1 MAFLDNSGDII
12 IDAVLTDTGR
22 YRLAQGDGS
31 FKISKFALGDD
42 EIDYALYDADASDAT
57 ADLQIMQTP
66 ILEAFTNNA
75 SSMKSKLVSL
85 SRNNILYMPV
95 LRENNYNPNVLNEEF
110 QMYVVAADETTE
122 NNTNQTDANWLFGEN
137 FQNAGQIRIDQG
149 IDSDAISPKFSIESD
164 LEESQYI
171 IEIDNRLG
179 TIVSDT
185 GPAAKIA
192 FIDDDNIATYILAQN
207 TDPSYVTKN
216 ASTSQAGEVIKGPR
230 GTTIKFS
237 IQSSIEVNTSTYL
250 FDTLGS
256 TGAAPMTGL
265 TGGFK
270 YIDTTVRIQGATT
283 GAQIDLP
290 VRFVKSS

>member
-22 YRLAQGDGS
+22 FRLAQGDGS
-31 FKISKFALGDD
+31 FKIVKFALGDD
-42 EIDYALYDADASDAT
+42 EIDYALYGTGSDAT

-75 SSMKSKLVSL
+75 SSLKSKLVSI

-95 LRENNYNPNVLNEEF
+95 LLANNEKQNALNNTLN
-110 QMYVVAADETTE
+110 MYVVAADETTE
-122 NNTNQTDANWLFGEN
+122 NNTDQTQAPFLFGEN
-137 FQNAGQIRIDQG
+137 VNNGSNLRVDQG
-149 IDSDAISPKFSIESD
+149 IDSDAISPKFSIETD
-164 LEESQYI
+164 LEETQYI

-179 TIVSDT
+179 TIVSQE
-185 GPAAKIA
+185 GPAASVS
-192 FIDDDNIATYILAQN
+192 FIDDDNIASYTLSMN
-207 TDPSYVTKN
+207 SDPSYVTKN
-216 ASTSQAGEVIKGPR
+216 ASTTPAGQVIRGPR
-230 GTTIKFS
+230 GTTLKFS
-237 IQSSIEVNTSTYL
+237 IKASIELNTSTYL

-256 TGAAPMTGL
+256 SDSGLTGL
-265 TGGFK
+265 TGNYK

-283 GAQIDLP
+283 GAQVDLP